1 VPELTSAIT
10 SKELDGT
17 LRPHIA
23 SFMTPSGGCVF
34 KLARQRSEAAR
45 TVYSMESAPLDG
57 SEAAKM
63 PRAFVMINVKVGTD
77 RDVVSELKTFKYVDK
92 VYEVYGVYDIVAE
105 VKASSMEELKETVNS
120 DMRKL
125 KNVLATNTIIVTGS

>member
-1 VPELTSAIT
+1 
-10 SKELDGT
+10 
-17 LRPHIA
+17 
-23 SFMTPSGGCVF
+23 
-34 KLARQRSEAAR
+34 
-45 TVYSMESAPLDG
+45 
-57 SEAAKM
+57 M

-77 RDVVSELKTFKYVDK
+77 KDVVSQLKTFKYVDK

-125 KNVLATNTIIVTGS
+125 KNVLATNTIIVTGT